1 MCKAQRRAAAVSDV
15 PRGGTIFRAATLGDA
30 QLCAAAVAKA
40 QLRTAT
46 VDDA

>member
-1 MCKAQRRAAAVSDV
+1 MCEAQRRAAAVSDV
-15 PRGGTIFRAATLGDA
+15 PRGGTIFRAA
-30 QLCAAAVAKA
+30 AVAKA